1 MIEIK
6 RTGPG
11 SITIRR
17 VRHEEW
23 DDPFVRLGQAVAALH
38 AICTVIDVNGASMAS
53 ANVVRDIA
61 SNSLEHVQ

>member
-6 RTGPG
+6 RTGPDR
-11 SITIRR
+11 ITVRWR
-17 VRHEEW
+17 RHEEW

-38 AICTVIDVNGASMAS
+38 AICAVIDTNGPSMAS

-61 SNSLEHVQ
+61 SNSLEAVQ